1 MRGAELNDKRAPP
14 KSAVPFYLG
23 KIKTPHNRD
32 ESNPIPLKIRRAQ
45 RSLGTVVS
53 PAKINSSIST
63 GTEKRT
69 FIVITS
75 LSFFL
80 CIIAINVRFVKG
92 YL

>member
-1 MRGAELNDKRAPP
+1 MK
-14 KSAVPFYLG
+14 G
-23 KIKTPHNRD
+23 KIKTSLMRD
-32 ESNPIPLKIRRAQ
+32 ESTLIPLKIRRAQ

-75 LSFFL
+75 LVFLL
-80 CIIAINVRFVKG
+80 CIIAIKVPFVKCF
-92 YL
+92 L